1 MSTLRNAKIGQTVTV
16 TRLNGEGAL
25 RRRIMDMGITKGTP
39 IYVRKVAPLGDP
51 VEVTV
56 RGYEL
61 SIRKGDAESIEVDVY
76 KRQVPARP
84 SPVSS
89 AFASSG

>member
-1 MSTLRNAKIGQTVTV
+1 MKTLRDVPVGQSSTVL
-16 TRLNGEGAL
+16 RIHGDGAL
-25 RRRIMDMGITKGTP
+25 KRRIMDMGITKGTE

-61 SIRKGDAESIEVDVY
+61 SVRKEDDEIIEM
-76 KRQVPARP
+76 Q
-84 SPVSS
+84 
-89 AFASSG
+89 

>member
-1 MSTLRNAKIGQTVTV
+1 MTLRDAAIGQTVTV
-16 TRLNGEGAL
+16 KKLTGEGPVK
-25 RRRIMDMGITKGTP
+25 RRIMDMGITKGVS

-61 SIRKGDAESIEVDVY
+61 SVRKADAEMILVE
-76 KRQVPARP
+76 
-84 SPVSS
+84 
-89 AFASSG
+89 